1 MSTISPR
8 PQEDEDDDDMST
20 PTAGCLSIRIVGV
33 SCCPPMIKS
42 VSTDT
47 APKVELSRE
56 PLGESI
62 TAVKKIRREENCR
75 VSNNLESLET
85 QEERSDEIR
94 NRDRKPPFRT
104 FEAGSFDFREI
115 LESGVRK

>member
-8 PQEDEDDDDMST
+8 PQEDEDEDSIST

-42 VSTDT
+42 VSTAT
-47 APKVELSRE
+47 TRKVELSRE

-62 TAVKKIRREENCR
+62 TAVKKIHREEGCR
-75 VSNNLESLET
+75 VSDNLDSLGTHEG
-85 QEERSDEIR
+85 RSDEIR
-94 NRDRKPPFRT
+94 DRDRKPPFRT